1 MPTGIH
7 TRSQR
12 KLKPEPTKSREEL
25 RREKQRLEQSE
36 PEKVQRQK
44 LMASVADVRG
54 KPPSKTKI
62 TAPPIVTDFMTTIEA
77 AAYLRMSRQFLE
89 CARWRGDGSGPP
101 YLKVGKSVR
110 YRRSALD
117 VWMSAHDH
125 PGDKPGTMR

>member
-1 MPTGIH
+1 MSTAIH
-7 TRSQR
+7 TSSQR
-12 KLKPEPTKSREEL
+12 KPKP
-25 RREKQRLEQSE
+25 EKQRLEQSE
-36 PEKVQRQK
+36 PKKVQRQK

-125 PGDKPGTMR
+125 PADKPGTVR